1 MFVSKMSVLL
11 GCDIWPYINQ
21 YYDFNLC
28 LDSSRPMK
36 IISRFTTE
44 EVFTANTMIKM
55 KDIETN
61 WQPQIDCV
69 FHKRRR

>member
-1 MFVSKMSVLL
+1 MFVSNLISWKCRFYW
-11 GCDIWPYINQ
+11 GANIWPYINQ

-44 EVFTANTMIKM
+44 EVLTANTMIKS
-55 KDIETN
+55 E
-61 WQPQIDCV
+61 
-69 FHKRRR
+69 RY